1 MIMYLKQKKKE
12 KLEEELDE
20 KKFFK
25 DIENKSEGINYE
37 SFEKHFNFSA
47 PTVLA
52 KELFETTDKNK
63 TIKFVN
69 VIKSGLHD
77 LKDEIKKMSEDE

>member
-1 MIMYLKQKKKE
+1 MYLKQKKKE

-20 KKFFK
+20 NKFFK

-52 KELFETTDKNK
+52 KELF
-63 TIKFVN
+63 
-69 VIKSGLHD
+69 
-77 LKDEIKKMSEDE
+77 